1 MTIASPMGTTPATP
15 TGLVGLLC
23 EVTEE
28 PVTFQECLAC
38 AQRGAPGCPMVPA
51 IIHDIASSIRSPEY
65 ANELAKQAG
74 ADVGFSVTE
83 LLNCPRQYRL
93 KKQHPYWE
101 KPSGMYR
108 MTFGSGYHAALSMYS
123 DGITE
128 ETLTWKFTLQ
138 GKSILLVGTPD
149 LIELKPDGWFITDY
163 KVTGNPP
170 FGRKVPICNHCDL
183 EMYKGEDGLTC
194 PNCGALN
201 PRSSAISRIYQPAQ
215 ARSSHVEQV
224 NLYALLIEKNAAML
238 AKKHNLIAPAGFC
251 GAQIAYLSQKGVV
264 RCDVQLDRAEALALL
279 KLRLSPLLS
288 NNLPPV
294 IDDEDELWRC
304 DYCAVRAHCGKLH
317 GGPVGKAAKA
327 SAETSE

>member
-1 MTIASPMGTTPATP
+1 MTITTQI
-15 TGLVGLLC
+15 GLVGFLC

-74 ADVGFSVTE
+74 AEVGFSATE
-83 LLNCPRQYRL
+83 LLGCSRQYRL

-108 MTFGSGYHAALSMYS
+108 MTFGSGYHAALSKYS
-123 DGITE
+123 AGVAE
-128 ETLTWKFTLQ
+128 ETLTWKFKLL
-138 GKSILLVGTPD
+138 GKSVLLVGTPD
-149 LIELKPDGWFITDY
+149 LIELRSEGWFITDY

-183 EMYKGEDGLTC
+183 EMYKGDDGLTC
-194 PNCGALN
+194 LNCGPLN
-201 PRSSAISRIYQPAQ
+201 ARSSAISRVYRPAQ

-224 NLYALLIEKNAAML
+224 NLYALLIEKNASLL
-238 AKKHNLIAPAGFC
+238 AKKHNMPEPVENTC
-251 GAQIAYLSQKGVV
+251 GGQIAYLSQKGVV
-264 RCDVQLDRAEALALL
+264 RCDVQLDRAATMSLL
-279 KLRLSPLLS
+279 KLRLSALLS
-288 NNLPPV
+288 DNLPP
-294 IDDEDELWRC
+294 IINDADELWRC
-304 DYCAVRAHCGKLH
+304 DFCAVRAHCEQLH
-317 GGPVGKAAKA
+317 GGPVGKAVK
-327 SAETSE
+327 ETSE